1 MRRIAPQAQPQRGG
15 GIPHPRPGM
24 EDSHTSPYPNR
35 RLWVIFPDL
44 RCHTQVVRER
54 SAKPLFPGSNP
65 GGTSNLKH
73 TMHAPSNR
81 PRLVSRASRAAG
93 LGLLLL
99 VSGCDWRTPAE
110 RRETPGVLDLSD
122 YAEGL
127 DDWRCRQDD
136 IGRLPALRLEPAPAG
151 SLLVVESR
159 GGLASRWRRKVRW
172 DAESHRVLTWTWSL
186 GGRVDSLSFTRKAAP
201 AAAMAVDV
209 TLASAFGFHKTVRY
223 VWSARADR
231 GAVWSHRDNWHPKV
245 RVLRDSRDSVGALVS
260 ENVDVWKDFEQLWG
274 FTPRHQALAIV
285 VSVLDPVPGK
295 RLVGRFGP
303 IFAHPQE
310 TP

>member
-1 MRRIAPQAQPQRGG
+1 MRRIPPQAEPQRGG
-15 GIPHPRPGM
+15 GFPHP
-24 EDSHTSPYPNR
+24 TPYPKR

-65 GGTSNLKH
+65 GGTSNLKN

-81 PRLVSRASRAAG
+81 SRLDSGAIRAAG

-99 VSGCDWRTPAE
+99 VTGCDWRTPAE
-110 RRETPGVLDLSD
+110 RRGAPGVLDLSD

-127 DDWRCRQDD
+127 EDWRCRQDD
-136 IGRLPALRLEPAPAG
+136 IGRLPPLRMEPSPAG
-151 SLLVVESR
+151 SLLVVENKN
-159 GGLASRWRRKVRW
+159 GLASRWRRKVRW

-186 GGRVDSLSFTRKAAP
+186 DRRVDSFAFTRKAAP
-201 AAAMAVDV
+201 ASAMAVDV

-223 VWSARADR
+223 VWSPRSDR

-245 RVLRDSRDSVGALVS
+245 RVLRDARDSIGILVP
-260 ENVDVWKDFEQLWG
+260 ERVDVWKDFEQLWG

-285 VSVLDPVPGK
+285 VSVLDPAPGK
-295 RLVGRFGP
+295 RLVGRFSP